1 MARTITSAN
10 AVITLTI
17 PGLYNSPI
25 QLKGFSADNIYT
37 TDNQDITETSMG
49 VDGVLSGGFVF
60 TPVTQTISLQSDST
74 SNDLFSRWIA
84 AQKASREVITANGRT
99 TLSAIGR
106 AFVSTKG
113 FLVSIP
119 PMPTAARTL
128 QPRAYTIQWQSVQEV
143 PR

>member
-10 AVITLTI
+10 AVLTLAI
-17 PGLYNSPI
+17 AGLYNSPI
-25 QLKGFSADNIYT
+25 QLKGFSADNVYT
-37 TDNQDITETSMG
+37 VEDQDITETSMG

-60 TPVTQTISLQSDST
+60 TAVIQTIVLQSDSM
-74 SNDLFSRWIA
+74 SNDLFARWIA
-84 AQKASREVITANGRT
+84 AQKAAREVITANGRT

-106 AFVSTKG
+106 SFVSTKG
-113 FLVSIP
+113 FLVRIP

-128 QPRAYTIQWQSVQEV
+128 QPRSYTIQWQSVQEV